1 MTLNFIINLKI
12 RDENNMEEKK
22 INLND
27 AYSLKTPED
36 NIKLYKRWAQT
47 YDKDF
52 ALNSNY
58 QSPKKIISYFNKY
71 SKNTDSPILDVGAGT
86 GLVGELLNI
95 KRKKE
100 IIAIDIS
107 LEMLKQAKLKGC
119 YSSLIQSDITKKI
132 PLKDNSLGAIV
143 SAGTFTHGHVGPD
156 AFDELLRIAK
166 PGALFV
172 LSINSKFFIKSGFQ
186 KKFLKIK
193 NKISSPLFKQF
204 NAHADRKNKT
214 YSDVKIIACIFRKK
228 S

>member
-1 MTLNFIINLKI
+1 MA
-12 RDENNMEEKK
+12 EKK

-193 NKISSPLFKQF
+193 NKISSPLFKKF
-204 NAHADRKNKT
+204 NAHADQKNKT